1 MSSVLGKCETTA
13 YKIKDALETA
23 ELATGNPIDPDN
35 IHKIMGKYGKPAR
48 TPMDYVNSFGINSML
63 SGLASTG
70 FANAASVL
78 VKMAHAYVDTMAES
92 AIQKVFGKDR
102 YTVAQINAAYK
113 AAAMQLPTM
122 IAMGRKGFEKGY
134 PLDIDIS
141 MSQMSKATGKTRK
154 QLTEALREG
163 LVEDM
168 VSKLTKQGRSD
179 QEARIAA
186 EEVYKNERDVL
197 DAVQHLFNERY
208 DYMQNVWRDF
218 EDSEV
223 PLAKYLRHIN
233 IPTQATVA
241 IDEFGKTFFRMF
253 DAAKQLAKKA
263 TDDTKGKPEEF
274 TDTFN
279 GYLEGFVKNKAG
291 VRFDQMGG
299 KFDDQEY
306 LANFRQHLESVTGK
320 MGSYEQSKEYA
331 LRELFQSQL
340 TGTPRRL
347 HEYVGATPGIRLFVP
362 FIKTPWNI
370 GKQAIAYTPAGIIIK
385 KSPLGKAG
393 TKLNSKGDEII
404 DDQRMGAYYDFSE
417 DELIARA
424 AIGTAMMG
432 TLAMLVDTDSITGA
446 PRDAREAQYMKDRG
460 LPPRSIQIGDQW
472 IDYGRIEPWATV
484 FGLVADAKR
493 IHQEYE
499 EGKLDW
505 NKSQELMEGISTSI
519 KQNIMQ
525 KTFFENFTTL
535 LAGVTDIQGSP
546 IESAVSG
553 VARVAIPTAVSQ
565 VARAVDDK
573 ERMAGQGGDVFS
585 RIGDRIMQ
593 RIPLLREQLPEEI
606 GLLGPAPAPTMTES
620 FLSMKFVDD
629 SERTPAQK
637 LLQEVDVKKVRAGAD
652 WRGLDLPP
660 EWISDYRRDIA
671 TATNKLVTEFA
682 NNPRFMS
689 LPKEVRRVRLEKM
702 IDRVRTGPRNKLR
715 ARVLKDPTY
724 RQRYMTNEKVK
735 KGIPL
740 D

>member
-1 MSSVLGKCETTA
+1 MSSVLGKCETSA
-13 YKIKDALETA
+13 YKIKDAIETA
-23 ELATGNPIDPDN
+23 ELTTGQSIDPEN
-35 IHKIMGKYGKPAR
+35 LHKIMGKYGKPAR

-70 FANAASVL
+70 FANAASLL
-78 VKMAHAYVDTMAES
+78 VKMAHGYLDSVTES
-92 AIQKVFGKDR
+92 AIQKAFGKDR

-113 AAAMQLPTM
+113 TAAMQLPLM
-122 IAMGRKGFEKGY
+122 VAMGKKGFQKGY

-141 MSQMSKATGKTRK
+141 MSQMAKATGKSRK
-154 QLTEALREG
+154 QLTDALREG

-168 VSKLTKQGRSD
+168 VVRLRNQGRSE

-186 EEVYKNERDVL
+186 EEVYKNERDVT
-197 DAVQHLFNERY
+197 DAVQNLFNERY

-218 EDSEV
+218 EDSEL
-223 PLAKYLRHIN
+223 PMAKYLRHIN

-253 DAAKQLAKKA
+253 EAGKILAKKA
-263 TDDTKGKPEEF
+263 TDDTKGRPQEF

-279 GYLEGFVKNKAG
+279 GYMEGLIKNKAG

-299 KFDDQEY
+299 KFDDQDY

-320 MGSYEQSKEYA
+320 MGDYEKAKEYA

-340 TGTPRRL
+340 TGIPRRL
-347 HEYVGATPGIRLFVP
+347 HEGIGATPGVRLFVP

-393 TKLNSKGDEII
+393 MKVDSKGNEII
-404 DDQRMGAYYDFSE
+404 DDQRLGAYYDFSE
-417 DELIARA
+417 DEMIARA
-424 AIGTAMMG
+424 AIGTAIMG

-472 IDYGRIEPWATV
+472 IDYGRIEPLATT
-484 FGLVADAKR
+484 FGLVADAMRLHK
-493 IHQEYE
+493 EYE
-499 EGKLDW
+499 EGKISWD
-505 NKSQELMEGISTSI
+505 KSQKLMDGIATAL
-519 KQNIMQ
+519 KQNVLQ

-535 LAGVTDIQGSP
+535 FAGVTDVQGSP
-546 IESAVSG
+546 LESAVSG
-553 VARVAIPTAVSQ
+553 VARVAVPTLVSQ
-565 VARAVDDK
+565 TARAIDDK
-573 ERMAGQGGDVFS
+573 ERMAGQGGTTLS
-585 RIGDRIMQ
+585 RIQDRIVQ
-593 RIPLLREQLPEEI
+593 RIPFLRETLPEEV
-606 GLLGPAPAPTMTES
+606 GLLGPVPEPSLTES
-620 FLSMKFVDD
+620 YLSMKFTDD
-629 SERTPAQK
+629 AERTPAQK
-637 LLQEVDVKKVRAGAD
+637 LLQEVNVQKTRVGAD

-660 EWISDYRRDIA
+660 EWVSDYRKDIA
-671 TATNKLVTEFA
+671 LATNRMVSQMA
-682 NNPRFMS
+682 NNPQFMA
-689 LPKEVRRVRLEKM
+689 LPKEVRKVRLEKM
-702 IDRVRTGPRNKLR
+702 IDRVRKGPRNKLR

-724 RQRYMTNEKVK
+724 RQRYITNEKVK

-740 D
+740 E